1 MLRSLKGG
9 AVAMAVGAFIAAAPT
24 ARAAVM
30 PAASADALGKTIA
43 PMPSANDAPQSATQ
57 MLHLAQR
64 RGGYRGYR
72 GRGYRGRGYGGGPYY
87 YGGRYRRGGSW
98 VGPAIGV
105 GIAAIIIGG
114 AIAASKDRY
123 RDRWDRCDDEFR
135 TFRWSDGTYIPY
147 AGSPRVLCPY
157 LRG

>member
-9 AVAMAVGAFIAAAPT
+9 AVAMAIGAFIAAAPT
-24 ARAAVM
+24 AEAAVM
-30 PAASADALGKTIA
+30 PGASAEAIGRTIA
-43 PMPSANDAPQSATQ
+43 PRPSANGAPQSTTL

-72 GRGYRGRGYGGGPYY
+72 GRGYRGGRDYR
-87 YGGRYRRGGSW
+87 GGRYRRGRGW
-98 VGPAIGV
+98 VGPAIGA
-105 GIAAIIIGG
+105 GLAAIIIGG

-123 RDRWDRCDDEFR
+123 GDRWERSDEDFR
-135 TFRWSDGTYIPY
+135 TFSWSDGTYIPY

-157 LRG
+157 LRR